1 MKASSTPLTPLLTT
15 PLRWIPNVIHSS
27 AMSVVLN
34 RFFSTLL
41 ADGELDF
48 LEDKVL
54 RITVTDAGIE
64 YRLSKSQGKLVAV
77 DRQRAV
83 DASFVGD
90 LHSFTLL
97 ALRREDPDT
106 LFFQR
111 RLRMEGD
118 TEIGLMVKNL
128 LDSLEFSMPEIPQP
142 LQAAGNRVLSFYEK
156 RRTSDSV

>member
-1 MKASSTPLTPLLTT
+1 MNAPGTPLTPLLTT

-27 AMSVVLN
+27 ALSVVLN
-34 RFFSTLL
+34 RFFSVLL
-41 ADGELDF
+41 SDGELDF

-54 RITVTDAGIE
+54 RITVEDAGIE
-64 YRLSKSQGKLVAV
+64 YRLSKSRGKLVAV
-77 DRQRAV
+77 DRQRSV
-83 DASFVGD
+83 DASFVGN
-90 LHSFTLL
+90 LHSFMLL

-128 LDSLEFSMPEIPQP
+128 LDSMEFSLPEIPSS

-156 RRTSDSV
+156 YQSSNR